1 MIFIFFPIILFLLFW
16 IYILQFN
23 LLISFI
29 LAPITYLLCILILFR
44 NKQLMTVHTLLNN
57 LTIIV
62 FIENNINYI
71 VFAGFNL
78 ILKVP
83 IINKYYLQC
92 KVKII
97 MYVINIMIKFIPNK
111 SEPDN
116 KLTQELQNDY
126 LEILNR
132 NKLKLK

>member
-16 IYILQFN
+16 LYILQFN

-116 KLTQELQNDY
+116 ELTQELQNDY